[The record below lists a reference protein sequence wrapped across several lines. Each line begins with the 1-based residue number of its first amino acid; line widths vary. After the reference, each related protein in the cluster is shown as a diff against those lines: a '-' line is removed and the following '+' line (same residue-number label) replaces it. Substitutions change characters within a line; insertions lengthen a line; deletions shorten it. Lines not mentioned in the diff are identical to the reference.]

1 MFVNKIYT
9 IETIVYRNENVSQFV
24 LISNLNLG

>member
-9 IETIVYRNENVSQFV
+9 IETIVYRNENVSQFL